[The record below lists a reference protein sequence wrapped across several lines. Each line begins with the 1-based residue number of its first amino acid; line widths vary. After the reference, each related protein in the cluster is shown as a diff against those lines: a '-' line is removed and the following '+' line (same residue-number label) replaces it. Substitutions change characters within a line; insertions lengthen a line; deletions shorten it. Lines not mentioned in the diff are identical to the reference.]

1 MTVNLRKNS
10 TPEKVYNA
18 LLLHEWMSQ
27 EKLVEKSGVPKD
39 SISGALTKLRR
50 TGLVIGS
57 DNAHQNS
64 GGRRW
69 KKFKLDNQMY
79 PAQPD
84 FRKISTKQ
92 GKVVKKPE
100 LPTVHTLDEIMD
112 RILIDFTLLRD
123 AVQANQEQCKAS
135 TKQLE
140 VIKKALGT

>member
-1 MTVNLRKNS
+1 MTVKLHKGS
-10 TPEKVYNA
+10 APEKVYNA

-27 EKLVEKSGVPKD
+27 EKLVDKSGVAKD

-69 KKFKLDNQMY
+69 KKFKLDNRMY
-79 PAQPD
+79 PTQPD
-84 FRKISTKQ
+84 FRKIPTKK
-92 GKVVKKPE
+92 GNVKKPE

-135 TKQLE
+135 TEQLA